1 LDSSFSFLLCVKTD
15 EEEEEDTPPPET
27 DTHVG
32 TTNDGA
38 VFEANPS
45 LVYPVPLST
54 TIAGRL

>member
-1 LDSSFSFLLCVKTD
+1 LLLLCVKTD
-15 EEEEEDTPPPET
+15 EEEEDTPPPET

>member
-1 LDSSFSFLLCVKTD
+1 LLCVKTD